1 MSIQE
6 RHFKVSANGR
16 YFVDQDDRPFFYLA
30 DTVWTLFKRLD
41 RSEAEEYLQNRASK
55 GFTVIQAYL
64 LRGLEAPNRDGEVT
78 LLGRDPTQLNEA
90 FFENVD
96 FIVNRANDLNLVMGI
111 VVSYGE
117 HVIQAKLDE
126 QIFDEANA
134 FEFGKILGE
143 RYRGNAVMWLLGG
156 DRKPLE
162 GIEIWKAMGRGLKKG
177 SRGAHLV
184 SYHGPGGTSS
194 STWFHQEEWLDF
206 NTIQSGHR
214 WAVPNYTFV
223 RDDARLAPPKPTL
236 DMEARYENHP
246 DGANT
251 ERRMD
256 AHQEREAAYWAVFAG
271 AAGHGYGCNDM
282 WQLYDPERLPSG
294 IDKQYFPWDR
304 LMGNTHWR
312 DAMDFRGAYG
322 MGHMRRL
329 VQERWYRMRPDLE
342 VLASPQGEGEDHV
355 EASIADDGSFILAY
369 LPFGNPVAICMDRL
383 SGSKVNARWY
393 DPREGVWLE
402 IETHSPSGTQMFTPP
417 SRGPQ
422 NDWVLVLDAV

>member
-1 MSIQE
+1 
-6 RHFKVSANGR
+6 
-16 YFVDQDDRPFFYLA
+16 
-30 DTVWTLFKRLD
+30 
-41 RSEAEEYLQNRASK
+41 
-55 GFTVIQAYL
+55 
-64 LRGLEAPNRDGEVT
+64 
-78 LLGRDPTQLNEA
+78 
-90 FFENVD
+90 
-96 FIVNRANDLNLVMGI
+96 
-111 VVSYGE
+111 
-117 HVIQAKLDE
+117 
-126 QIFDEANA
+126 
-134 FEFGKILGE
+134 
-143 RYRGNAVMWLLGG
+143 
-156 DRKPLE
+156 
-162 GIEIWKAMGRGLKKG
+162 
-177 SRGAHLV
+177 
-184 SYHGPGGTSS
+184 
-194 STWFHQEEWLDF
+194 
-206 NTIQSGHR
+206 
-214 WAVPNYTFV
+214 
-223 RDDARLAPPKPTL
+223 
-236 DMEARYENHP
+236 
-246 DGANT
+246 
-251 ERRMD
+251 MD